1 MDLFCNI
8 FGINTSNYNKLLS
21 NLELKD
27 RTYKCGFILDR
38 DLNAAR
44 NIKQVG
50 LSFLKQNEGVNLL
63 KKPTGLMPES
73 YTYGDMTEVTRSAY
87 ESTSF
92 REW

>member
-27 RTYKCGFILDR
+27 RTYKCECGFILDR
-38 DLNAAR
+38 ELNAAR

-73 YTYGDMTEVTRSAY
+73 YAYGDMTEVTRSAY

-92 REW
+92 